1 MKAALAL
8 AIVSGLI
15 ISLVLRVQ
23 FIGLVE
29 ANPTV
34 GGYWENSN
42 TVAVPLEITILSPKN
57 TTYSSNNINFTLQ
70 ITKTETQDPMEV
82 GQFYIFYILDFDP
95 YGPPSL
101 SGEDVVNNDCTP
113 EIYYNTV
120 LHNLADGQHHLLVSV
135 ECFPENVSAY
145 WWKTKTYAEAAFYID
160 TGSGTPAPTIA
171 PTPTPSPEPIQLG
184 EYPEGPRLLWN
195 RTISEWNETA
205 GQYRHSF
212 ANKIIQASDGGYV
225 VAGGSNGSSSGDW
238 YDWWLVK
245 TDSNANVEW
254 EKTFGGPYQ
263 DFADS
268 VIQTSDGGY
277 AISGTMNSQ
286 TSMQAVVVKTDS
298 AGNKQW
304 SRNYSNSTHT
314 AIIQTSDGGYA
325 IAGNDYT
332 PLPYFTFFGPSPIIR
347 LVKTDALGNEE
358 WRKTYGDGTAY
369 LVIQTRD
376 GGYALFGSNLSGLI
390 FIKTDSLGELEWKN
404 TYGVKDDYALSV
416 VQTSDGAFVLFGI
429 ITVDRRCPGLIK
441 IDAEGNIL
449 WAKNYL
455 PDRAIP
461 SNMVVT
467 RDGGYIFSA
476 TEDWTTE
483 KGFVVE
489 IVKVDSQGNISWVI
503 SFAESSGPVLV
514 SQTSDGGYA
523 LVETRNLR
531 DYDSWKEH
539 YSAVWIIKTEKDPA
553 NPIAT
558 VSPPSTPS
566 PEAPLLADSPEPT
579 PTLTPDPY
587 NETQLELD
595 VILGLAVTVAVIGV
609 GLGLLVYLIKRK

>member
-1 MKAALAL
+1 MKRTALAL
-8 AIVSGLI
+8 VIVSILL

-57 TTYSSNNINFTLQ
+57 TTYSSNDLNLTIK
-70 ITKTETQDPMEV
+70 ITKTETPDPMEV
-82 GQFYIFYILDFDP
+82 RQFYIMYILDYDP

-101 SGEDVVNNDCTP
+101 SGQDVVNNDCAS

-120 LHNLADGQHHLLVSV
+120 LHNLADGQHHILVSV

-145 WWKTKTYAEAAFYID
+145 WWRTKTYGEADFYID
-160 TGSGTPAPTIA
+160 TGSGTPAPTLA

-205 GQYRHSF
+205 GQHRYSF
-212 ANKIIQASDGGYV
+212 AGRIIQASDGGYV

-245 TDSNANVEW
+245 TDSNAKVEW
-254 EKTFGGPYQ
+254 EKTFGGPYL
-263 DFADS
+263 DLADS

-277 AISGTMNSQ
+277 AIAGTMNSQ
-286 TSMQAVVVKTDS
+286 TSRQAAVVKTDS

-304 SRNYSNSTHT
+304 SQTYSDSSR
-314 AIIQTSDGGYA
+314 ASIIQTNDGGYA
-325 IAGNDYT
+325 IAGNDY
-332 PLPYFTFFGPSPIIR
+332 GPVGHVHIIGGWGPKPNIR
-347 LVKTDALGNEE
+347 LIKTDALGNEE
-358 WRKTYGDGTAY
+358 WNKTYGVGTA
-369 LVIQTRD
+369 VSVVQTSD
-376 GGYALFGSNLSGLI
+376 GGYALVGSSSGLAVLV
-390 FIKTDSLGELEWKN
+390 KTDALGEQEWKR
-404 TYGVKDDYALSV
+404 TYGSDGDTGLSV
-416 VQTSDGAFVLFGI
+416 VQTSDGAFVLYGML
-429 ITVDRRCPGLIK
+429 TVDRRCPGLIK
-441 IDAEGNIL
+441 TDGEGNIL

-455 PDRAIP
+455 RERAIP
-461 SNMVVT
+461 SDMVGT
-467 RDGGYIFSA
+467 RDGGYIFCAS
-476 TEDWTTE
+476 EEWTIE
-483 KGFVVE
+483 EGDVFHE
-489 IVKVDSQGNISWVI
+489 IVKVDSEGNISWVI
-503 SFAESSGPVLV
+503 SLV
-514 SQTSDGGYA
+514 DGNAGMSVVQTSDGGYA
-523 LVETRNLR
+523 LLETRNLR
-531 DYDSWKEH
+531 EY

-558 VSPPSTPS
+558 VSPTTTPS